1 MNTIKKYFLS
11 ILFYILISTCFIN
24 SIYAFNNS
32 DLLNEK
38 NYPIVYSGKIN
49 TDYKIMNT
57 QSIQLNNLV
66 DNELLFEFN
75 DEIKIVSYEIV
86 EVNGISGIDKG
97 TYIASSDVLN
107 KSANILSLKNISI
120 NDTNNSITIK
130 FNVVSSPTYIG
141 EIKVKVVDREFII
154 AKVMPAVEI
163 ITQSTNSTIDLRK
176 IETSDIVIKENYSG
190 ALSKNSELIIGC
202 YNMKFSNDFNYETKG
217 GIQASLSNNNG
228 NLIIKILE
236 ESKNDKGVITISNL
250 SFANEKEYNNGTY
263 PLYVISGSEAYIDNN
278 GIVKGN
284 SPLFETYTKNI
295 IDYLPLFNE
304 NRLVVKKDYL
314 NVKASYINNDIII
327 TEDNISFKIGSD
339 IININNDIKQIDS
352 PAYISNSG
360 YTMLP
365 VRSIVDALSYN
376 TADINWDS
384 NENKVTIS
392 YTYKKFDNITDPNIL
407 YIDLYET
414 KIIEIIVGSDTMYI
428 NGKKYNMVTPS
439 EITKNRIFIPIRDL
453 CYAFEIEDDNIIWN
467 EQEQSITILKENYKT
482 INYDAVNNIAKE
494 FLNSQ
499 LNQMFIEENTGR
511 YVQNSNNYTGIE
523 DYFKKYINENFD
535 VENYNIKEIPNN
547 TDDFNISIL
556 YFKSNSKDFNVDY
569 EIVCVDSII
578 KVINFIDN

>member
-120 NDTNNSITIK
+120 NDTNNSINIK

-365 VRSIVDALSYN
+365 VRSIVDVLSYN

-407 YIDLYET
+407 YIDSYET
-414 KIIEIIVGSDTMYI
+414 KIIEIIVGYDTMYI